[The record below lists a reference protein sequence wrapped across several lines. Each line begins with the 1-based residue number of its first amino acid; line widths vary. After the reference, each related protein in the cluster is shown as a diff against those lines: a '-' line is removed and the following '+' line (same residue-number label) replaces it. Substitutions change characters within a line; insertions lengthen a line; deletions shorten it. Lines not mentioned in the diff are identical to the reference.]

1 VTVSEGLSYARGLQD
16 LGGGCH
22 AWLEPPGSWGLA
34 NSGIVVGKGESL
46 VIDTQ
51 NDVPMASALRTA
63 VDTVAGQS
71 EVSTVV
77 NTHADG
83 DHWNG
88 NMLFD
93 DARIIA
99 SAKTL
104 EEMHDRRL
112 DPAHLSGLIK
122 GDSVFDRFIK
132 WRTEVFDYTEWR
144 PVLPTET
151 FTDKKTIVVGNVEAT
166 LIQVGPAHTTGDT
179 IVHIPSAGVVFAGDV
194 LFTGS
199 TPIAWTGP
207 LSRCIAACDLIL
219 ALEAQTVVPGHGPVT
234 NSSGV
239 RHVRD
244 YFEFV
249 ADYATRQ
256 FDAGKTPNEAYA
268 EIDLGPYASLP
279 HASRVYQ
286 NIRVVYNERDPQR
299 FPSTHRE
306 TLEVVLSNDPGPWS
320 LSIHAHD

>member
-1 VTVSEGLSYARGLQD
+1 MTVVDALGYARGLQD

-22 AWLEPPGSWGLA
+22 AWLEPPGSWGLS

-51 NDVPMASALRTA
+51 NDVPMAMALRAAA
-63 VDTVAGQS
+63 VAVAGQS

-88 NMLFD
+88 NMMFD

-99 SAKTL
+99 SAQTL
-104 EEMHDRRL
+104 EEMLDRRL
-112 DPAHLSGLIK
+112 DPAHLADLIT
-122 GDSVFDRFIK
+122 GDSVFDRFVK
-132 WRTEVFDYTEWR
+132 WRTEAFDYTEWR

-151 FTDKKTIVVGNVEAT
+151 FVEKKTIVIGDVEAK
-166 LIQVGPAHTTGDT
+166 LIQVGPAHSSGDT

-194 LFTGS
+194 MFTGS

-207 LSRCIAACDLIL
+207 ITGCIAACNLIL
-219 ALEAQTVVPGHGPVT
+219 ELGAHTVVPGHGPVT

-239 RHVRD
+239 RQVRD

-256 FDAGKTPNEAYA
+256 FDAGKTPDEAYA
-268 EIDLGPYASLP
+268 DIDLGRYASLS
-279 HASRVYQ
+279 HSSRVYQ
-286 NIRVVYNERDPQR
+286 NIRVVYNDRDPHR
-299 FPSTHRE
+299 FPLTHRE
-306 TLEVVLSNDPGPWS
+306 TLDVILSSDPGPWS
-320 LSIHAHD
+320 LGTHAHE